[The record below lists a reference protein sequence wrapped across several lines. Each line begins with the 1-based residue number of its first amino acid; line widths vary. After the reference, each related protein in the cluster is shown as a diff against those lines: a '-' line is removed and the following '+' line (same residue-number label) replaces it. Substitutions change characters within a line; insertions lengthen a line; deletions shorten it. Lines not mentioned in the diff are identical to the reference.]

1 MAALLMVYEH
11 ELHNALLLWTMF
23 FIGYAIFV
31 YFTRKSLKIN
41 TDSLGADLV
50 FNKG

>member
-11 ELHNALLLWTMF
+11 ELHSALLLWTMF

-31 YFTRKSLKIN
+31 YFTPKSL